1 MTLCRHGRPLREYVF
16 EDSPVHVVLRAGIE
30 LTEFRYDL
38 PCKIREEVHQKPF
51 ETRNIIEVL
60 LLKTINP

>member
-30 LTEFRYDL
+30 LTEFMYDL
-38 PCKIREEVHQKPF
+38 PGKIREEVHYRPF
-51 ETRNIIEVL
+51 KTRNIIEVL
-60 LLKTINP
+60 LLNTIYP